1 MSYIKKKTI
10 TKRKT
15 KERTCNI
22 NNNRQA
28 TERYTTTYIYIYT
41 KNNTTKAKQIL
52 HTLHVCE
59 RNIVYV
65 LFGTILILYYH
76 NNLINFFVIRTICR
90 ELQQKNVFEMCFV
103 LEDKQQKEMKLEKRR
118 KVERYDRVLS
128 EDQDRERSIEQ
139 VSPSL
144 TAFRNAAK
152 NKKKQEKE
160 ERER

>member
-1 MSYIKKKTI
+1 M
-10 TKRKT
+10 
-15 KERTCNI
+15 
-22 NNNRQA
+22 
-28 TERYTTTYIYIYT
+28 
-41 KNNTTKAKQIL
+41 
-52 HTLHVCE
+52 HVCE

-152 NKKKQEKE
+152 NKKKQENR
-160 ERER
+160 EREISKQIPKSFP

>member
-1 MSYIKKKTI
+1 MIHHFKPYCHTLKKKTI

-41 KNNTTKAKQIL
+41 KNKTTKAKQIL

-90 ELQQKNVFEMCFV
+90 ELQHKNVFEMCFV

-128 EDQDRERSIEQ
+128 EDQDREIHRASLAIVDCLPKRS
-139 VSPSL
+139 
-144 TAFRNAAK
+144 
-152 NKKKQEKE
+152 
-160 ERER
+160 